1 MPITNFP
8 KTIILY
14 SNAVVLSEAKIIAIK
29 NIIPTLNDKELIK
42 FIKILAQDE
51 VICGSKKPYKP
62 KLVKSNIKVRPT
74 HSVNSVIASS
84 NLKSKTIN
92 SISLKYANNSKI
104 SNKLNSIADTK
115 ILNEINSINND
126 KIFDSINCQNILK
139 STLSNQIENNISKIS
154 SHRYA

>member
-1 MPITNFP
+1 M
-8 KTIILY
+8 
-14 SNAVVLSEAKIIAIK
+14 
-29 NIIPTLNDKELIK
+29 
-42 FIKILAQDE
+42 
-51 VICGSKKPYKP
+51 
-62 KLVKSNIKVRPT
+62 
-74 HSVNSVIASS
+74 H
-84 NLKSKTIN
+84 
-92 SISLKYANNSKI
+92 KI